1 MRAGWLVSAVGHVGF
16 VLMTLL
22 AWEARSTIEPA
33 AGAVVPVEIV
43 DVALESNV
51 RALAEEIPEEE
62 VAPEAAEETVEE
74 VPEEAPAPTP
84 EPPPERRQQREDE
97 FDLAAIAR
105 LVDKQREPG
114 RERNDGARA
123 DRNQRA
129 AGPGTADAVALEDR
143 ARALARAHL
152 RRCWRMPVDLPDPD
166 RLVVTVEFSLNRN
179 GTLNGQPRVTSPRNY
194 TFDPAMRTA
203 AEAALRAVR
212 QCDPYP
218 FPDDPVVGE
227 HFDIWRETEFTFR
240 PSL

>member
-1 MRAGWLVSAVGHVGF
+1 MRAGWLVSAIGHVGA
-16 VLMTLL
+16 VMMTML
-22 AWEARSTIEPA
+22 AWEARSSLTPA
-33 AGAVVPVEIV
+33 VGAVVPVEIV
-43 DVALESNV
+43 AVAPESNV
-51 RALAEEIPEEE
+51 RALAIETPEEE
-62 VAPEAAEETVEE
+62 APEAAEETVEE

-84 EPPPERRQQREDE
+84 EPPRRQQPRPDE

-105 LVDKQREPG
+105 MVDKQRDPG
-114 RERNDGARA
+114 RERNEGARA
-123 DRNQRA
+123 ERNQQG
-129 AGPGTADAVALEDR
+129 AGPGTAEAVALEDR

-166 RLVVTVEFSLNRN
+166 RLVVTIEFSLNRN

-227 HFDIWRETEFTFR
+227 HYDIWRNTEFTFR
-240 PSL
+240 PTL